1 VRVRMG
7 IFVVA
12 LALSTAGVLAGC
24 SDDDPKPDPTSRP
37 SDPPM
42 TEVTVDCPQFEEAAQ
57 RITVAQT
64 ALYDGSGGAE
74 AIDDL
79 VAELEALKEGAPKEI
94 KTALDDLAAAF
105 RDAAAIL
112 SNPTPKSQAELAEV
126 SEKLSADSQKITA
139 YFTSECG

>member
-7 IFVVA
+7 ILAVA
-12 LALSTAGVLAGC
+12 FAVSLTGSLAGC
-24 SDDDPKPDPTSRP
+24 SDDDPKSDPTSNP
-37 SDPPM
+37 SEPSM
-42 TEVTVDCPQFEEAAQ
+42 SEVTIDCPEFEEAAQ
-57 RITVAQT
+57 KITDAQT
-64 ALYDGSGGAE
+64 ALYDGSGGPE

-79 VAELEALKEGAPKEI
+79 VAELEDLKEGAPKDI
-94 KTALDDLAAAF
+94 KAAIDDLAAGF

-112 SNPTPKSQAELAEV
+112 ANPTPKGQAELAEL